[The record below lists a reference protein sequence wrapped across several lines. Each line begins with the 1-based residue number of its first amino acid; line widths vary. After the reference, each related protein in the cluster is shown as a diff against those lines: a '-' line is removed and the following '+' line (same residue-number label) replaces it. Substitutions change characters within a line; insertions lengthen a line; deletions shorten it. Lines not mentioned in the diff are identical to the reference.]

1 MVARVKAQYDN
12 TKCLLSGAAKGLKK
26 NETGEIIQ
34 WSVKSRD
41 GDELRVY
48 IESGCTTGLK
58 PAEIREKFPQF
69 KKYQY
74 ATFNSAYASVR
85 KSYNNQVRSRGV
97 KKCKI

>member
-26 NETGEIIQ
+26 NDQGELIQ

-74 ATFNSAYASVR
+74 STFNSAYGSVR
-85 KSYNNQVRSRGV
+85 KSYNNQVRSRAV